1 MLQLNHVTLSGN
13 GKKILDDCTFQF
25 KEGIP
30 YVIVGEP
37 DDFVIFFKAVCEEK
51 KTDSGEIVT
60 WDGAERFNACD
71 DKFLPGDLTPM
82 QYADGLLK
90 LYKGEGFEPGVY
102 LLEAG
107 FDTSKKDRFIKD
119 LDGKN
124 NAALRFFAMKTIDI
138 YVNVFGEPLPE
149 TGLLEDWVDKNKDD
163 KVMIFGVSD
172 EESAKL
178 LKEKLGAEV
187 IMYPELVKGYAPGTL
202 SLSKSTHQVP

>member
-37 DDFVIFFKAVCEEK
+37 DDFVIFFKAVCGEK

-71 DKFLPGDLTPM
+71 DKLLPGDLTAM
-82 QYADGLLK
+82 QYAKNLLD
-90 LYKGEGFEPGVY
+90 LYKGEGFEPGVA

-107 FDTSKKDRFIKD
+107 FNTSKKDVIIKA
-119 LDGKN
+119 LDPNDK
-124 NAALRFFAMKTIDI
+124 AALRFFAMKTIDI

-149 TGLLEDWVDKNKDD
+149 TGLLEDWVEKNKDD
-163 KVMIFGVSD
+163 KVIIFGVSD
-172 EESAKL
+172 EESARV
-178 LKEKLGAEV
+178 LKEKTGAEL
-187 IMYPELVKGYAPGTL
+187 ISFSLLNDHYA
-202 SLSKSTHQVP
+202 